1 MLAAEKVSDA
11 TNGNA
16 NDATTT
22 TTNET
27 INGSTNGKT
36 NGKHAPVD
44 PAIAT
49 QPTDLAAVPELAKA
63 IAATADSVT
72 AEDQA
77 ARYDLLLK
85 ARSLVQALETPRE
98 TMIKHCWAQ
107 TSATGALTF
116 GIDTGLWELM
126 ARNGDR
132 PQAVADLAAALGID
146 PPLLARVMRHVA
158 AMGYLKE
165 TGVDEYQ
172 PTAFI
177 KALTIEII
185 SAGYFAAPSACG
197 SAQLRFHDYA
207 KKNGLKNPNDP
218 KHTSCNHAYNT
229 TSNFFEYQVELG
241 YGMHFNHHMAGY
253 RQGRLPWMHPSFYPV
268 QDRLVTGF
276 DPTTALL
283 VDIGGSIGHDIAEFH
298 QYHPTAPGQLI
309 LQDLPVVIDEIK
321 PGALPAA
328 ITPMSYDFLTEQP
341 IKGARAYYM
350 HSVLHDWPD
359 EVAGQILARIKAAM
373 TPGYSRLLVNENVV
387 PDSGAWWETTALDF
401 MMMTLFC
408 AKERTEA
415 DWRKLLEGNGFKIV
429 KIWSGGKGVESLI
442 ECELP

>member
-11 TNGNA
+11 TKGAANGA
-16 NDATTT
+16 TND
-22 TTNET
+22 T
-27 INGSTNGKT
+27 INGHT
-36 NGKHAPVD
+36 NGKHAAVD
-44 PAIAT
+44 PSIAT
-49 QPTDLAAVPELAKA
+49 QPADLAAVPELAEA
-63 IAATADSVT
+63 IAASAGSVT

-77 ARYDLLLK
+77 SRYDLLVK

-107 TSATGALTF
+107 TSAIGALTF

-132 PQAVADLAAALGID
+132 PQAVADLAGALGID
-146 PPLLARVMRHVA
+146 PPLLARVMRHVT

-165 TGVDEYQ
+165 MGVDQYQ

-185 SAGYFAAPSACG
+185 GAGYFAAASSSGA
-197 SAQLRFHDYA
+197 AQLRFHDYA
-207 KKNGLKNPNDP
+207 KKHGFKNPNDP
-218 KHTSCNHAYNT
+218 KDTSCNHACNT
-229 TSNFFEYQVELG
+229 KSNFFEYQIELG

-253 RQGRLPWMHPSFYPV
+253 RQGRLPWMHPNFYPV

-276 DPTTALL
+276 DPSTALL

-298 QYHPTAPGQLI
+298 RHHPAAPGQLI
-309 LQDLPVVIDEIK
+309 LQDLPVVIDGIK

-328 ITPMSYDFLTEQP
+328 VTPMSYDFMTEQP

-359 EVAGQILARIKAAM
+359 DVAGQILDRIKAAM

-401 MMMTLFC
+401 MMMTLFS

-415 DWRKLLEGNGFKIV
+415 DWHKLLEGNGLRIV

>member
-11 TNGNA
+11 INGTADGATNG
-16 NDATTT
+16 TV
-22 TTNET
+22 
-27 INGSTNGKT
+27 NGSA
-36 NGKHAPVD
+36 NGKHAVVD
-44 PAIAT
+44 LAIAT
-49 QPTDLAAVPELAKA
+49 QPADLAAVPELARA

-72 AEDQA
+72 AEDQES
-77 ARYDLLLK
+77 RYELLIK

-107 TSATGALTF
+107 TSAIGALTF

-132 PQAVADLAAALGID
+132 PQGVAELAGPLGID
-146 PPLLARVMRHVA
+146 PALLARVMRHVA

-165 TGVDEYQ
+165 TGRDQYQ

-177 KALTIEII
+177 KALTIDII
-185 SAGYFAAPSACG
+185 NAGYFAATSA
-197 SAQLRFHDYA
+197 SAAAQLRFHDYA
-207 KKNGLKNPNDP
+207 KKHGLKNPDDP
-218 KHTSCNHAYNT
+218 KDTSCNHAYNT
-229 TSNFFEYQVELG
+229 KLNFFEYQIELG

-268 QDRLVTGF
+268 QERLVAGF
-276 DPTTALL
+276 DASTALL

-298 QYHPTAPGQLI
+298 RHHPTAPGQLI
-309 LQDLPVVIDEIK
+309 LQDLPVVIDEIE
-321 PGALPAA
+321 PGSLPASV
-328 ITPMSYDFLTEQP
+328 TPMRYDFLTEQP
-341 IKGARAYYM
+341 VKGARAYYM

-359 EVAGQILARIKAAM
+359 EVAAQILDRIKAAM
-373 TPGYSRLLVNENVV
+373 TPGYSRLLINENVV

-415 DWRKLLEGNGFKIV
+415 DWRSLLEGNGLKIV